1 VGDTLFLYTD
11 GVTDAMS
18 ADLELYGEER
28 LQTVLNRL
36 SDSQPQEIL
45 EGVTADLQLFVKN
58 SPQFDDITMLALKI
72 MQPESRSLTVTSSD
86 ENTEEVR
93 TFIEGTLKKI
103 GCQDKIRTKFMI
115 ASDEVLSNIF
125 MYSKSNRVTVEIK
138 ADGGGVSLTFSD
150 DGIPFDPLAIE
161 DPDISLTAEERDPGG
176 LGIFITKK
184 LMDEV
189 SYEYLDHRNTL
200 TIRKKVSIH

>member
-1 VGDTLFLYTD
+1 MGDTLFLYTD

-125 MYSKSNRVTVEIK
+125 MYSKSNSMTVEIK
-138 ADGGGVSLTFSD
+138 ADDGEISLTFSD
-150 DGIPFDPLAIE
+150 DGIPFDPLSIE
-161 DPDISLTAEERDPGG
+161 DPDIFLTAEERDPGG

>member
-1 VGDTLFLYTD
+1 
-11 GVTDAMS
+11 MS

-125 MYSKSNRVTVEIK
+125 MYSKSNSMTVEIK
-138 ADGGGVSLTFSD
+138 ADDGEISLTFSD
-150 DGIPFDPLAIE
+150 DGIPFDPLSIE
-161 DPDISLTAEERDPGG
+161 DPDIFLTAEERDPGG

>member
-1 VGDTLFLYTD
+1 MGDTLFLYTD

-58 SPQFDDITMLALKI
+58 SPQFEDITMLALKI

-125 MYSKSNRVTVEIK
+125 MYSKSNSMTVEIK
-138 ADGGGVSLTFSD
+138 ADDGEISLTFSD
-150 DGIPFDPLAIE
+150 DGIPFDPLSIE
-161 DPDISLTAEERDPGG
+161 DPDIFLTAEERDPGG

>member
-1 VGDTLFLYTD
+1 MGDTLFLYTD

-72 MQPESRSLTVTSSD
+72 MQPESRSLTVTSSE

-93 TFIEGTLKKI
+93 TFIDGTLEKI
-103 GCQDKIRTKFMI
+103 GCSDKIRTKFLI

-125 MYSKSNRVTVEIK
+125 LYSKSNSVTLEIK
-138 ADGGGVSLTFSD
+138 ADGGGISLTFSD
-150 DGIPFDPLAIE
+150 DGIPFDPLSIE
-161 DPDISLTAEERDPGG
+161 DPDISLPIEERDPGG
-176 LGIFITKK
+176 LGIFLIKK

-189 SYEYLDHRNTL
+189 SYEYLDYRNTL
-200 TIRKKVSIH
+200 IIRKKVSIH

>member
-1 VGDTLFLYTD
+1 
-11 GVTDAMS
+11 MS

-58 SPQFDDITMLALKI
+58 SPQFEDITMLALKI

-125 MYSKSNRVTVEIK
+125 MYSKSNSMTVEIK
-138 ADGGGVSLTFSD
+138 ADDGEISLTFSD
-150 DGIPFDPLAIE
+150 DGIPFDPLSIE
-161 DPDISLTAEERDPGG
+161 DPDIFLTAEERDPGG